1 MRAVAIIAAGGAS
14 RRMGFNKTIT
24 PLAGIPLLARTLQ
37 RLAAIRCFSDLIA
50 AVPAGSEDEVLRA
63 CVAPFAYA
71 TPVRVVAGGPTRVH
85 SVWNALRAVP
95 PTPDLVAIH
104 DGARPFVAPD
114 VVRRTLA
121 LAREHG
127 GAIAAL
133 PMIPTVKRVHEGRVV
148 ATLDRRE
155 LWCAATPQVFRYGEF
170 LRAYELLWQ
179 SGTDVATIT
188 DDAQIFERAGGT
200 VMIVES
206 NPENVKLTTPFDWRV
221 GELLAAESPPAE
233 VPGAGNHLS

>member
-1 MRAVAIIAAGGAS
+1 MSAVAIIAAGGAS

-37 RLAAIRCFSDLIA
+37 RLDDIRCFSELVA
-50 AVPAGSEDEVLRA
+50 AVPAGSEDEVLRV

-71 TPVRVVAGGPTRVH
+71 TPVRIVAGGPTRVH
-85 SVWNALRAVP
+85 SVWNALRAVR
-95 PTPDLVAIH
+95 PTPALVAIH
-104 DGARPFVAPD
+104 DGARPFVAPH
-114 VVRRTLA
+114 VVRRTLDV
-121 LAREHG
+121 ARQHG

-133 PMIPTVKRVHEGRVV
+133 PMIPTVKRVHEGRVI
-148 ATLDRRE
+148 ATLDRSE
-155 LWCAATPQVFRYGEF
+155 LWCAATPQVFRYDAF

-179 SGTDVATIT
+179 SGSDVATIT

-206 NPENVKLTTPFDWRV
+206 NPENLKLTTPFDWRI
-221 GELLAAESPPAE
+221 GELLVANDTTA
-233 VPGAGNHLS
+233 